1 MLGKRH
7 IIFSILRSS
16 FGDGHEGFSYGR
28 RVAVSLM
35 RVRSLRSTINASM
48 IQSDASGRVG
58 SVLSENTTPSGGL
71 SMPCVTFIKSQLKRM
86 QSQCARGNGCR
97 GDGQNVCLSQK

>member
-28 RVAVSLM
+28 RVAVSLL
-35 RVRSLRSTINASM
+35 RVRSLGSFGIKSLWSTINASM
-48 IQSDASGRVG
+48 MQSDASGRVG
-58 SVLSENTTPSGGL
+58 SVLPRRTRRSAGGY
-71 SMPCVTFIKSQLKRM
+71 
-86 QSQCARGNGCR
+86 QCLA
-97 GDGQNVCLSQK
+97 

>member
-16 FGDGHEGFSYGR
+16 FGDGHQGFSYGR
-28 RVAVSLM
+28 RVAVSLW
-35 RVRSLRSTINASM
+35 RVRSLGSFGLKPLEGTINASM

-58 SVLSENTTPSGGL
+58 SVLSENSTPSGGL
-71 SMPCVTFIKSQLKRM
+71 SMPYVTFIKSQTKKM
-86 QSQCARGNGCR
+86 KS
-97 GDGQNVCLSQK
+97 

>member
-28 RVAVSLM
+28 RVAVSLW
-35 RVRSLRSTINASM
+35 RVRSLGSFGLKPLEGTINASM

-58 SVLSENTTPSGGL
+58 SVLPRRTRRSAGGY
-71 SMPCVTFIKSQLKRM
+71 
-86 QSQCARGNGCR
+86 QCLA
-97 GDGQNVCLSQK
+97 

>member
-7 IIFSILRSS
+7 IIFSTMRSS

-28 RVAVSLM
+28 RVAVSLL
-35 RVRSLRSTINASM
+35 RDRSLGSFGIKFLWSTMTASM

-58 SVLSENTTPSGGL
+58 SVLPRRTRRSAGGY
-71 SMPCVTFIKSQLKRM
+71 
-86 QSQCARGNGCR
+86 QCLA
-97 GDGQNVCLSQK
+97 